1 MRTFGDSRISVLVT
15 YPDPIIA
22 NGLVATLQACSEF
35 EVCTSPPA
43 PDSLVDRPNIVVT
56 DYRDAIVRCV
66 GAAKVEGSSISLRSK
81 VLVVTTQERE
91 HDVRLAL
98 EAGVH
103 GYLMLDCELDE
114 LKEGIRV
121 LHRGS
126 RYLCMSVAQRMADS
140 LTRDALTQRESEV
153 LRFVVA
159 GVCNKTI
166 AAELAIAV
174 GTVKAHV
181 KAIMSKLDASSRTQ
195 AARIATQRGL
205 VELATSTTDRY
216 ASVDRSAPS
225 ALAWAH

>member
-1 MRTFGDSRISVLVT
+1 MRTSGDSTISVLVS

-22 NGLVATLQACSEF
+22 NGLVSTLQACSEF
-35 EVCTSPPA
+35 DVRTSPGE
-43 PDSLVDRPNIVVT
+43 PDSADDQPNIVVT
-56 DYRDAIVRCV
+56 DYRGAILRCA
-66 GAAKVEGSSISLRSK
+66 GAAKVQSDSGSLRSK

-103 GYLMLDCELDE
+103 GYLMLDCDLDE

-140 LTRDALTQRESEV
+140 LTRDALTHRESEV
-153 LRFVVA
+153 LHFVVA

-195 AARIATQRGL
+195 AARIATERGL
-205 VELATSTTDRY
+205 VELAAATTDRY
-216 ASVDRSAPS
+216 RSVDRSTPFAS
-225 ALAWAH
+225 AWAH